1 MTTIPGHSQMLQQ
14 SGIAQE
20 VSNQGH
26 TLKPSPDQAIAA
38 QQAQRIIQESTVQGS
53 EESERLKKQKDKKA
67 LKQTADKRKKKTI
80 NREEDLAL
88 EPDAPGRLLDTMV

>member
-38 QQAQRIIQESTVQGS
+38 QQALKIIQGSTVQGA

-67 LKQTADKRKKKTI
+67 SKQAADKRKRKAI
-80 NREEDLAL
+80 NQEEELAL
-88 EPDAPGRLLDTMV
+88 EPDAPGRLLDTRV